1 MPGDRPLGAAGRAA
15 LIAGAPDPGGCDMRV
30 RFGTP
35 SAAAV
40 PAAALLSCLL
50 VLLTG
55 CAGPGQVSRDGATCT
70 GELTGPGPVY
80 LTAWF
85 HTGTPA
91 EARTMRQQVATF
103 NAAQRQVQVRLT
115 EIPAAS
121 YPGAVMAAAA
131 SGDLPDILDF
141 AGPYLYNYAYYG
153 MLASLDSCVPR
164 GLRADLLPS
173 IRQQGSYTGQLYGIG
188 TGDTGLGLFVRPS
201 ALRKIGAR
209 LPSGVADAWT
219 ASEFTRILRQLS
231 QAGYRQPLDLQ
242 MNQAGPGGRREWFSY
257 GFAPVIWSAGGDLI
271 NRSGYRTA
279 QGVLNSPAS
288 VRALSRVQSWFRAG
302 LVNPNRDGTAF
313 ARGRA
318 AISWG
323 GNWMYGG
330 YHQAFGDDLKVVP
343 LPRFGTRPSSGLG
356 SWQWGI
362 TSNAVDGDAAWR
374 FLAYLLEARQV
385 LRLARANGAIPATR
399 AAISQ
404 APAFAAGGPEHLY
417 VQQLEDG
424 IARAR
429 PQTPAYPA
437 ITAAFSA
444 AFLDITRGG
453 SVRRALDTAVGQI
466 DRNLAA
472 HRYYQ
477 PSEP

>member
-1 MPGDRPLGAAGRAA
+1 
-15 LIAGAPDPGGCDMRV
+15 MRV
-30 RFGTP
+30 RSGTP

-40 PAAALLSCLL
+40 VLSCLL

-55 CAGPGQVSRDGATCT
+55 CAGPERASRDGTTCT
-70 GELTGPGPVY
+70 GELAGPGPVY

-85 HTGTPA
+85 HTGMPA
-91 EARTMRQQVATF
+91 EARTMRQQVAAF

-121 YPGAVMAAAA
+121 YPSVVADAAAT
-131 SGDLPDILDF
+131 GNLPDILDF
-141 AGPYLYNYAYYG
+141 DGPYLYNYAYYG
-153 MLASLDSCVPR
+153 MLAPLDSCVP
-164 GLRADLLPS
+164 GALRANLLPS

-188 TGDTGLGLFVRPS
+188 TADSGLALFVRPS

-209 LPSGVADAWT
+209 LPTGVTDAWT
-219 ASEFTRILRQLS
+219 ASEFTGILQQLRR
-231 QAGYRQPLDLQ
+231 AGYRQPLDLQ
-242 MNQAGPGGRREWFSY
+242 MNEARPGGSREWFSY
-257 GFAPVIWSAGGDLI
+257 AFAPVIWSAGGDLI
-271 NRSGYRTA
+271 DRSGYRTA

-288 VRALSRVQSWFRAG
+288 VRALSSVQSWFRAG
-302 LVNPNRDGTAF
+302 LVNPNRGGTAF
-313 ARGRA
+313 ARGQA

-330 YHQAFGDDLKVVP
+330 YHQAFADDVQIVP
-343 LPRFGTRPSSGLG
+343 LPRFGARPSSGLG

-374 FLAYLLEARQV
+374 FLSYLLQARQV

-404 APAFAAGGPEHLY
+404 APAFAPGGPEHLY
-417 VQQLEDG
+417 VEQLEDG

-444 AFLDITRGG
+444 AFLDIARGG
-453 SVRRALDTAVGQI
+453 SVQRALDTAVAHI

>member
-1 MPGDRPLGAAGRAA
+1 MTVRWGRPGLAA

-40 PAAALLSCLL
+40 PAAALLNCLL

-55 CAGPGQVSRDGATCT
+55 CAGPGQVS
-70 GELTGPGPVY
+70 
-80 LTAWF
+80 
-85 HTGTPA
+85 
-91 EARTMRQQVATF
+91 
-103 NAAQRQVQVRLT
+103 
-115 EIPAAS
+115 
-121 YPGAVMAAAA
+121 
-131 SGDLPDILDF
+131 
-141 AGPYLYNYAYYG
+141 
-153 MLASLDSCVPR
+153 
-164 GLRADLLPS
+164 
-173 IRQQGSYTGQLYGIG
+173 
-188 TGDTGLGLFVRPS
+188 
-201 ALRKIGAR
+201 
-209 LPSGVADAWT
+209 
-219 ASEFTRILRQLS
+219 
-231 QAGYRQPLDLQ
+231 
-242 MNQAGPGGRREWFSY
+242 
-257 GFAPVIWSAGGDLI
+257 
-271 NRSGYRTA
+271 
-279 QGVLNSPAS
+279 
-288 VRALSRVQSWFRAG
+288 
-302 LVNPNRDGTAF
+302 RDGTAF

-362 TSNAVDGDAAWR
+362 TTVDGDTAWR
-374 FLAYLLEARQV
+374 FLAYLLEVRQV

-444 AFLDITRGG
+444 AFLDITGGG
-453 SVRRALDTAVGQI
+453 SVRPALDTAVGQI